1 MRVLLT
7 GATGFVGS
15 ALLPQLLRA
24 GHDVRAFARTP
35 DRVAAGIPVVQGD
48 MVTGAGLP
56 AALQDVDVAYYLV
69 HSMESPVAATGNG
82 ADAPGFEDRDRRAAS
97 AFAEAARAAG
107 TPRVVY
113 LGGLVPADEAASRH
127 LASRLEVERILL
139 EAAPVSV
146 ALRASIVIGA
156 GSRSFRF
163 LVRLVER
170 MPMLP
175 LPPWRAF
182 RTQPIDVRDV
192 LAYLVA
198 AGSSPALDGV
208 ARPISLDIAGPDV
221 LTYGEIVERIRDHLL
236 VRRSTVRLPVNVTA
250 VASRVAAAVAGEDIA
265 LIGPLM
271 GGLTTDLLPRNDDV
285 SRLLPVRLHTFDAAV
300 ERALR
305 EWEQTEELRAR

>member
-35 DRVAAGIPVVQGD
+35 SRVAEGIEVVQGD

-56 AALQDVDVAYYLV
+56 AALDGVDVAYYLV
-69 HSMESPVAATGNG
+69 HSMESPTGAGPGGGTLG
-82 ADAPGFEDRDRRAAS
+82 APAGFEDRDRRAAES
-97 AFAEAARAAG
+97 FAAAARAAG

-113 LGGLVPADEAASRH
+113 LGGLVPQDDAASRH

-139 EAAPVSV
+139 DAAPTAV
-146 ALRASIVIGA
+146 AFRASIVVGA

-175 LPPWRAF
+175 LPPWRTF

-198 AGSSPALDGV
+198 AASSPALAGP
-208 ARPISLDIAGPDV
+208 ASLDVAGPDV

-236 VRRSTVRLPVNVTA
+236 VRRSTVRLPINATA
-250 VASRVAAAVAGEDIA
+250 VASRVAAAVAGEDPA

-271 GGLTTDLLPRNDDV
+271 GGLTTDLLPRDDAV
-285 SRLLPVRLHTFDAAV
+285 TRLLPVRLHTFDAAV
-300 ERALR
+300 ERAMR
-305 EWEQTEELRAR
+305 EWERSEELRAR

>member
-35 DRVAAGIPVVQGD
+35 GRVAEGIEVVQGD

-56 AALQDVDVAYYLV
+56 AALDDVDVAYYLV
-69 HSMESPVAATGNG
+69 HSMESPTGAG
-82 ADAPGFEDRDRRAAS
+82 AGGGTLGAPAGFEDRDRRAAES
-97 AFAEAARAAG
+97 FAAAARAAG

-113 LGGLVPADEAASRH
+113 LGGLVPEDEAASRH

-139 EAAPVSV
+139 DAAPTAV
-146 ALRASIVIGA
+146 AFRASIVVGA

-175 LPPWRAF
+175 LPPWRTF

-198 AGSSPALDGV
+198 AASSPALAGP
-208 ARPISLDIAGPDV
+208 ASLDVAGPDV

-236 VRRSTVRLPVNVTA
+236 VRRSTVRLPINATA
-250 VASRVAAAVAGEDIA
+250 VASRVAAAVAGEDPA

-271 GGLTTDLLPRNDDV
+271 GGLTTDLLPRDDAV
-285 SRLLPVRLHTFDAAV
+285 TRLLPVRLHTFDAAV
-300 ERALR
+300 ERAMR
-305 EWEQTEELRAR
+305 EWERSEELRAR

>member
-15 ALLPQLLRA
+15 ALLPQLRRA
-24 GHDVRAFARTP
+24 GIDVRAFARTP
-35 DRVAAGIPVVQGD
+35 GRVAEGIEVVQGD

-56 AALQDVDVAYYLV
+56 AALDGVDVAYYLV
-69 HSMESPVAATGNG
+69 HSMESPTGAG
-82 ADAPGFEDRDRRAAS
+82 AGGGTLGGPTGFEDRDRRAAES
-97 AFAEAARAAG
+97 FAAAAHAAG

-113 LGGLVPADEAASRH
+113 LGGLVPRDEAVSRH

-139 EAAPVSV
+139 DAAPTAV
-146 ALRASIVIGA
+146 AFRASIVVGA

-175 LPPWRAF
+175 LPPWRTF

-198 AGSSPALDGV
+198 AASSPALAGP
-208 ARPISLDIAGPDV
+208 ASLDVAGPDV

-236 VRRSTVRLPVNVTA
+236 VRRSTIRLPINATA
-250 VASRVAAAVAGEDIA
+250 VASRVAAAVAGEDPA

-271 GGLTTDLLPRNDDV
+271 GGLTTDLLPRDDAV
-285 SRLLPVRLHTFDAAV
+285 TRLLPVRLHTFDAAV
-300 ERALR
+300 ERAMR
-305 EWEQTEELRAR
+305 EWERSEELRAR